1 MTRVRGRLSNA
12 TPRRAK
18 WLVPVSSVTR
28 GVTTPTEL
36 IERLSPARTAKPH
49 RASRMATST
58 SATGGRKSSIGSRST
73 TTTSATS
80 SYVRGSWRMVLAVN
94 RNRDRRRGMSY
105 YGDKETY
112 VPEFKVGDKVYHDRQ
127 PTFVRTVTTRKV
139 RRNARECDTYYTL
152 DNTCSEIM
160 GAWEMNLQP
169 VSELVAPGAVLSRI
183 LPMFDAPLYVLTVDA
198 TSFALVLTIS
208 ETRKVELFAYL

>member
-1 MTRVRGRLSNA
+1 
-12 TPRRAK
+12 
-18 WLVPVSSVTR
+18 
-28 GVTTPTEL
+28 
-36 IERLSPARTAKPH
+36 
-49 RASRMATST
+49 
-58 SATGGRKSSIGSRST
+58 
-73 TTTSATS
+73 
-80 SYVRGSWRMVLAVN
+80 
-94 RNRDRRRGMSY
+94 MSY

-208 ETRKVELFAYL
+208 ETRKVELFAYLDAGMVQTLGKWEWHVLKRNAKAPNWSVQRGSSENLGGALVDASNTLHGHTS